1 MMPMAIEDALATWLG
16 NQRWFAGKGQGLRD
30 LAIVADTELVSGD
43 PELRH
48 MIVTV
53 SHGTA
58 ADYYQLLIGLRR
70 RLPARLKHARIGP
83 SGDGRQA
90 YDALH
95 DADLTKTLLAGI
107 AADAEIGSLRMRTI
121 PGASFG
127 TDRDSLVLGSEQS
140 NTSLVYGEESI
151 LKVFRRLS
159 PGPNP
164 DLEVTTALHRL
175 GSPQV
180 AEPLGWIE
188 TRLEG
193 APTSL
198 AILSRYLRL
207 ATDGWTLAATSVRD
221 LYATVGEA
229 NASTGDTTHAE
240 SPESLP
246 SAAGGHRGVR
256 GVVPPG
262 GAVGGAPDTMAPFA
276 IGRATG
282 GVRGVVPPGD
292 RPSGAQPGAGDA
304 GGDFAGES
312 RRLGIATAQVHAD
325 LAAAFG
331 TDELGKDALGELTE
345 WMYRKLDLAVAAVP
359 ELAKHVDM
367 ISDAYSELAK
377 LSGPFPVQRV
387 HGDYHLGQVLRT
399 ETGWVVLDFE
409 GEPASPLAQ
418 RRARSSPLRDVAGML
433 RSFDYAAR
441 HQLIGHP
448 GQAVLSDVARDWVRR
463 NASAFCVGY
472 AEAGGLDPV
481 ANQVLLRALQL
492 DKAVYEVLYE
502 ARHRPSWLPIPLDSL
517 AEF

>member
-1 MMPMAIEDALATWLG
+1 MAIEDALATWLA
-16 NQRWFAGKGQGLRD
+16 NQRWFAGKGQGLHD
-30 LAIVADTELVSGD
+30 LAIVADTEIVAGD

-48 MIVTV
+48 LIVAV

-58 ADYYQLLIGLRR
+58 VNYYQVPVGLRR

-95 DADLTKTLLAGI
+95 DADLTKSLLAGI
-107 AADAEIGSLRMRTI
+107 AGSAEIGSLRMRAI
-121 PGASFG
+121 PGARFD
-127 TDRDSLVLGSEQS
+127 TDLDSLVLGSEQS
-140 NTSLVYGEESI
+140 NTSLVYGEQSI
-151 LKVFRRLS
+151 LKVFRRLA

-164 DLEVTTALHRL
+164 DLEVTTALARI

-193 APTSL
+193 VPTSL

-221 LYATVGEA
+221 LYAAVTEA
-229 NASTGDTTHAE
+229 ADRDQNDR
-240 SPESLP
+240 
-246 SAAGGHRGVR
+246 AADGRPTSRVR
-256 GVVPPG
+256 AADV
-262 GAVGGAPDTMAPFA
+262 
-276 IGRATG
+276 
-282 GVRGVVPPGD
+282 
-292 RPSGAQPGAGDA
+292 
-304 GGDFAGES
+304 GGDFAGEA

-331 TDELGKDALGELTE
+331 TDQLGTDSLGELTE
-345 WMYRKLDLAVAAVP
+345 RMYRKLDLAVAAVP
-359 ELAKHVDM
+359 ELAKHVNM
-367 ISDAYSELAK
+367 ITDAYSELAK
-377 LSGPFPVQRV
+377 LRGPFPVQRV

-409 GEPASPLAQ
+409 GEPATPLAQ

-441 HQLIGHP
+441 HQLIGHLD
-448 GQAVLSDVARDWVRR
+448 QASLSDAARDWVRR

-472 AEAGGLDPV
+472 GEAGGLDPV

>member
-1 MMPMAIEDALATWLG
+1 MAIEDALATWLG
-16 NQRWFAGKGQGLRD
+16 DQRWFAGKGQSLRD

-48 MIVTV
+48 LIVAV

-58 ADYYQLLIGLRR
+58 VDYYQVLVGLRR

-95 DADLTKTLLAGI
+95 DADLTKPLLAGI
-107 AADAEIGSLRMRTI
+107 AAGSEIGSLRMRAI
-121 PGASFG
+121 PGARFDAG
-127 TDRDSLVLGSEQS
+127 RDSLVLGSEQS

-164 DLEVTTALHRL
+164 DLEVTTALARL

-193 APTSL
+193 VPTSL

-207 ATDGWTLAATSVRD
+207 ATDGWTIAATSVRD
-221 LYATVGEA
+221 LYA
-229 NASTGDTTHAE
+229 
-240 SPESLP
+240 
-246 SAAGGHRGVR
+246 
-256 GVVPPG
+256 
-262 GAVGGAPDTMAPFA
+262 AVGDASDRDQNDRSAEGSPADRV
-276 IGRATG
+276 RA
-282 GVRGVVPPGD
+282 
-292 RPSGAQPGAGDA
+292 ADA
-304 GGDFAGES
+304 GGDFAGEA

-331 TDELGKDALGELTE
+331 TDELGTDAAGELTE
-345 WMYRKLDLAVAAVP
+345 RMYRKLDLAVAAVP

-367 ISDAYSELAK
+367 ISDAFSELAK

-409 GEPASPLAQ
+409 GEPATPLAQ

-448 GQAVLSDVARDWVRR
+448 GQAALSDVARDWVRR

>member
-1 MMPMAIEDALATWLG
+1 MAIEDALATWLG
-16 NQRWFAGKGQGLRD
+16 NQRWFAGKGQALRD
-30 LAIVADTELVSGD
+30 LAIVADTKLVSGD

-48 MIVTV
+48 LIVAV

-58 ADYYQLLIGLRR
+58 VDYYQVPVGLRR
-70 RLPARLKHARIGP
+70 RLPVRLKHARIGP

-95 DADLTKTLLAGI
+95 DADLTRTLLVGI
-107 AADAEIGSLRMRTI
+107 AADTEIGSLRMRTV
-121 PGASFG
+121 PGARFD

-140 NTSLVYGEESI
+140 NTSLIYGDESI

-164 DLEVTTALHRL
+164 DLEVTTALARL
-175 GSPQV
+175 DSPQV

-221 LYATVGEA
+221 LYAAVGDAAVNE
-229 NASTGDTTHAE
+229 TGNSRAAE
-240 SPESLP
+240 SPRKS
-246 SAAGGHRGVR
+246 SHQGVR
-256 GVVPPG
+256 GGDPAADNRV
-262 GAVGGAPDTMAPFA
+262 
-276 IGRATG
+276 RA
-282 GVRGVVPPGD
+282 
-292 RPSGAQPGAGDA
+292 ADA

-331 TDELGKDALGELTE
+331 ADELGTDAVGELTE
-345 WMYRKLDLAVAAVP
+345 RMYRKLDLAVAAVP

-409 GEPASPLAQ
+409 GEPATPLAQ

-448 GQAVLSDVARDWVRR
+448 DQATLSDAARDWVRR

>member
-1 MMPMAIEDALATWLG
+1 MSRSAEGPVGRPSGDDSKGQDSRTMAIEDALATWLG
-16 NQRWFAGKGQGLRD
+16 NQRWFAGKGQELRD
-30 LAIVADTELVSGD
+30 LAIVADTELVAGD

-48 MIVTV
+48 LIVAV

-58 ADYYQLLIGLRR
+58 VNYYQLLVGLRR
-70 RLPARLKHARIGP
+70 RLPVRLKHARIGP

-95 DADLTKTLLAGI
+95 DADLTKPLLAGI
-107 AADAEIGSLRMRTI
+107 AADAEIGSLRMRAI
-121 PGASFG
+121 PGARFDPG
-127 TDRDSLVLGSEQS
+127 LDSLVLGGEQS
-140 NTSLVYGEESI
+140 NTSLIYGEESI

-164 DLEVTTALHRL
+164 DLEVTTALAKL

-193 APTSL
+193 VPTHL

-207 ATDGWTLAATSVRD
+207 ASDGWLLAATSVRD
-221 LYATVGEA
+221 LYA
-229 NASTGDTTHAE
+229 STDMR
-240 SPESLP
+240 
-246 SAAGGHRGVR
+246 AADV
-256 GVVPPG
+256 
-262 GAVGGAPDTMAPFA
+262 
-276 IGRATG
+276 
-282 GVRGVVPPGD
+282 
-292 RPSGAQPGAGDA
+292 

-312 RRLGIATAQVHAD
+312 RRLGIATAQIHAD

-331 TDELGKDALGELTE
+331 TDELGTAAVSELTE
-345 WMYRKLDLAVAAVP
+345 RMFRKLDLASAAVP
-359 ELAKHVDM
+359 ELVKHADM
-367 ISDAYSELAK
+367 IGDTYAEFAK
-377 LSGPFPVQRV
+377 LKGPFPVQRV

-409 GEPASPLAQ
+409 GEPATPLAQ
-418 RRARSSPLRDVAGML
+418 RRARSSALRDVAGML

-448 GQAVLSDVARDWVRR
+448 DQAARGDVARDWVRR
-463 NASAFCVGY
+463 NADAFCAGY
-472 AEAGGLDPV
+472 AEAGGLDPA
-481 ANQVLLRALQL
+481 ANRVLLRALQL

-502 ARHRPSWLPIPLDSL
+502 ARHRPSWLSIPLDSL

>member
-1 MMPMAIEDALATWLG
+1 MAIEDALAPWLG

-30 LAIVADTELVSGD
+30 LAIVSDTKLAAGD
-43 PELRH
+43 PEFRH
-48 MIVTV
+48 LIIAV

-58 ADYYQLLIGLRR
+58 VDYYQILVGLRR
-70 RLPARLKHARIGP
+70 KLPERLEYARIGP
-83 SGDGRQA
+83 IGDALAGGKIA

-95 DADLTKTLLAGI
+95 DADLTKPILAAI
-107 AADAEIGSLRMRTI
+107 AADASVGTLRMHKI
-121 PGASFG
+121 EGAVFETG
-127 TDRDSLVLGSEQS
+127 LDSLVLTGEQS
-140 NTSLVYGEESI
+140 NTSLVFGEESI

-175 GSPQV
+175 GSSQV

-193 APTSL
+193 VPTHL

-207 ATDGWTLAATSVRD
+207 ASDGWSLAATSVRD
-221 LYATVGEA
+221 LYA
-229 NASTGDTTHAE
+229 STDMR
-240 SPESLP
+240 
-246 SAAGGHRGVR
+246 AADV
-256 GVVPPG
+256 
-262 GAVGGAPDTMAPFA
+262 
-276 IGRATG
+276 
-282 GVRGVVPPGD
+282 
-292 RPSGAQPGAGDA
+292 

-312 RRLGIATAQVHAD
+312 RRLGIATAQIHAD

-331 TDELGKDALGELTE
+331 TDELGAAAVSELTE
-345 WMYRKLDLAVAAVP
+345 RMFRKLDLASAAVP
-359 ELAKHVDM
+359 ELAKHADM
-367 ISDAYSELAK
+367 IGDAYAEFAK
-377 LSGPFPVQRV
+377 LKGPFPVQRV

-409 GEPASPLAQ
+409 GEPATPLAQ
-418 RRARSSPLRDVAGML
+418 RRARSSALRDVAGML

-448 GQAVLSDVARDWVRR
+448 DQAARGDVARDWVRR
-463 NASAFCVGY
+463 NTGAFCAGY
-472 AEAGGLDPV
+472 AEGGGLDPT
-481 ANQVLLRALQL
+481 ANRVLLRALQL

-502 ARHRPSWLPIPLDSL
+502 ARHRPSWLSIPLDSL

>member
-1 MMPMAIEDALATWLG
+1 MAIEDALAPWLG
-16 NQRWFAGKGQGLRD
+16 NQRWFAGKGQGTRD
-30 LAIVADTELVSGD
+30 LAIVADTKLVAGD

-48 MIVTV
+48 LIIAV
-53 SHGTA
+53 SHGA
-58 ADYYQLLIGLRR
+58 AVDYYQILVGLRR
-70 RLPARLKHARIGP
+70 KLPERLDYARIGP
-83 SGDGRQA
+83 IGDGPAGDGPHSGGRIA

-107 AADAEIGSLRMRTI
+107 AADESIGTLRMQKVE
-121 PGASFG
+121 GAAFETG
-127 TDRDSLVLGSEQS
+127 LDSLVLTAEQS
-140 NTSLVYGEESI
+140 NTSLVFGEESI

-175 GSPQV
+175 GSSQV

-193 APTSL
+193 VPTSL

-207 ATDGWTLAATSVRD
+207 ASDGWLLAATSVRD
-221 LYATVGEA
+221 LYA
-229 NASTGDTTHAE
+229 
-240 SPESLP
+240 SPDMR
-246 SAAGGHRGVR
+246 AADV
-256 GVVPPG
+256 
-262 GAVGGAPDTMAPFA
+262 
-276 IGRATG
+276 
-282 GVRGVVPPGD
+282 
-292 RPSGAQPGAGDA
+292 

-312 RRLGIATAQVHAD
+312 HRLGIATAQIHSD

-331 TDELGKDALGELTE
+331 TDELGTAAVSELTE
-345 WMYRKLDLAVAAVP
+345 RMFRKLDLASAAVP
-359 ELAKHVDM
+359 ELVKYADM
-367 ISDAYSELAK
+367 ISEAYAEFAK
-377 LSGPFPVQRV
+377 LKGPFPVQRV

-409 GEPASPLAQ
+409 GEPATPLAQ
-418 RRARSSPLRDVAGML
+418 RRARSSALRDVAGML

-448 GQAVLSDVARDWVRR
+448 DQAALSDVARDWVRR
-463 NASAFCVGY
+463 NAEAFCAGY
-472 AEAGGLDPV
+472 AEAGGLDPT

-502 ARHRPSWLPIPLDSL
+502 ARHRPSWLSIPLDSL

>member
-1 MMPMAIEDALATWLG
+1 MAIEDALATWLG
-16 NQRWFAGKGQGLRD
+16 NQRWFAGKGQELRD
-30 LAIVADTELVSGD
+30 LAIAADTELLAGD
-43 PELRH
+43 PGLRH
-48 MIVTV
+48 LIVAV

-58 ADYYQLLIGLRR
+58 VDYYQVPIGLRR
-70 RLPARLKHARIGP
+70 RLPARLRHARIGP
-83 SGDGRQA
+83 SGDGRQV

-107 AADAEIGSLRMRTI
+107 AADAETGTLRMHAI
-121 PGASFG
+121 PGARFDTG
-127 TDRDSLVLGSEQS
+127 LDSLVLGAEQS

-164 DLEVTTALHRL
+164 DLEVTTALARL

-193 APTSL
+193 VPTSL
-198 AILSRYLRL
+198 GILSRYLRL

-221 LYATVGEA
+221 LYAAVGDA
-229 NASTGDTTHAE
+229 NDRDQNDR
-240 SPESLP
+240 
-246 SAAGGHRGVR
+246 AAGDRGNTRVR
-256 GVVPPG
+256 
-262 GAVGGAPDTMAPFA
+262 AA
-276 IGRATG
+276 
-282 GVRGVVPPGD
+282 
-292 RPSGAQPGAGDA
+292 DA

-331 TDELGKDALGELTE
+331 TDQLGTDAAGELTE
-345 WMYRKLDLAVAAVP
+345 GMFRKLDLAVAAVP
-359 ELAKHVDM
+359 ELAKHADM

-409 GEPASPLAQ
+409 GEPATPLAQ

-448 GQAVLSDVARDWVRR
+448 GQAALSDAARDWVRR

>member
-1 MMPMAIEDALATWLG
+1 MVAIEDALATWLG

-30 LAIVADTELVSGD
+30 LAIVADTELVAGD

-48 MIVTV
+48 LIVAV

-58 ADYYQLLIGLRR
+58 VDYYQVPIGLRR
-70 RLPARLKHARIGP
+70 ELPDHLTHARIGP
-83 SGDGRQA
+83 AERGLVA

-95 DADLTKTLLAGI
+95 DAELTRPLLAGI
-107 AADAEIGSLRMRTI
+107 AADADTGPLKMRAI
-121 PGASFG
+121 PGARFTTG
-127 TDRDSLVLGSEQS
+127 LDSLVLGGEQS
-140 NTSLVYGEESI
+140 NTSLVYGQESI

-164 DLEVTTALHRL
+164 DLEVTTALARL
-175 GSPQV
+175 GSSQV

-198 AILSRYLRL
+198 AILSRYLRT

-221 LYATVGEA
+221 LYAAIGEA
-229 NASTGDTTHAE
+229 EAE
-240 SPESLP
+240 ANEGRRPP
-246 SAAGGHRGVR
+246 RAAEV
-256 GVVPPG
+256 
-262 GAVGGAPDTMAPFA
+262 
-276 IGRATG
+276 
-282 GVRGVVPPGD
+282 
-292 RPSGAQPGAGDA
+292 

-325 LAAAFG
+325 LVAAFG
-331 TDELGKDALGELTE
+331 GDQLGIDTHTELTE
-345 WMYRKLDLAVAAVP
+345 RMYRKLDLAVAAVP
-359 ELAKHVDM
+359 ELTKHVGM
-367 ISDAYSELAK
+367 ISDAYAELAK
-377 LSGPFPVQRV
+377 LRGPFPVQRV

-409 GEPASPLAQ
+409 GEPATPLAQ

-448 GQAVLSDVARDWVRR
+448 GQAALSDAARDWVRR
-463 NASAFCVGY
+463 NASAFCAGY

>member
-48 MIVTV
+48 LIVAV
-53 SHGTA
+53 SHNTA
-58 ADYYQLLIGLRR
+58 VDYYQILIGLRR
-70 RLPARLKHARIGP
+70 RLPARLKHVRIGP
-83 SGDGRQA
+83 SGDGRQV

-95 DADLTKTLLAGI
+95 DADLTKPLLTGI
-107 AADAEIGSLRMRTI
+107 ADDAEIGSLRMRTI

-127 TDRDSLVLGSEQS
+127 TGRDSLVLGSEQS

-221 LYATVGEA
+221 LYAAVA
-229 NASTGDTTHAE
+229 DQNDRDE
-240 SPESLP
+240 SDRDESDKT
-246 SAAGGHRGVR
+246 AARVR
-256 GVVPPG
+256 
-262 GAVGGAPDTMAPFA
+262 
-276 IGRATG
+276 
-282 GVRGVVPPGD
+282 
-292 RPSGAQPGAGDA
+292 AGDV

-312 RRLGIATAQVHAD
+312 RRLGIATAQVHSD

-345 WMYRKLDLAVAAVP
+345 RMYRKLDLAVAAVP
-359 ELAKHVDM
+359 ELTKHIDM

-409 GEPASPLAQ
+409 GEPATPLAQ

-448 GQAVLSDVARDWVRR
+448 GQAALSDAARDWVRW